1 MDTNQLLSSVHAWSG
16 FFLVVLALLSI
27 AIAVLTAVRPAADR
41 PNSTLVRKANIVGI
55 AESSVAGTLT
65 LTGLIVMIMGPWKI
79 TELWLWMSLLI
90 MVFYSVALVR
100 ITKRARLEVAA
111 GGGSEIKAGMQVIL
125 QIGHVLLLIVA
136 YFMMLL
142 KPA

>member
-1 MDTNQLLSSVHAWSG
+1 MDTYQLLTSVHVWTG
-16 FFLVVLALLSI
+16 ILLCVLALVSI

-41 PNSTLVRKANIVGI
+41 PNSTLVKKGNIVSI
-55 AESSVAGTLT
+55 LESSVAGTLT
-65 LTGLIVMIMGPWKI
+65 LTGLAVMVMGGWKLS
-79 TELWLWMSLLI
+79 ELWLWMSLFI
-90 MVFYSVALVR
+90 MVFYSIALVR

-111 GGGSEIKAGMQVIL
+111 GGSEIKAGMQVIL
-125 QIGHVLLLIVA
+125 QIGHALLLLVA

>member
-1 MDTNQLLSSVHAWSG
+1 MDANQLISTVHVWSG
-16 FFLVVLALLSI
+16 VLLVVLALLSVS
-27 AIAVLTAVRPAADR
+27 IAVFTAVRPAADR
-41 PNSTLVRKANIVGI
+41 PNSTLVRKGNLVGL
-55 AESSVAGTLT
+55 AESSVAGVLT
-65 LTGLIVMIMGPWKI
+65 LTGLAAMIMGPWKI

-100 ITKRARLEVAA
+100 ITKRARLEVAE
-111 GGGSEIKAGMQVIL
+111 GGSEIKAGMQVIL
-125 QIGHVLLLIVA
+125 TIGHALLLLVA

>member
-1 MDTNQLLSSVHAWSG
+1 MDTYQLLTSVHVWAG
-16 FFLVVLALLSI
+16 ILLCVLALLSI

-41 PNSTLVRKANIVGI
+41 PNSTLVKKANVVSII
-55 AESSVAGTLT
+55 ESSVAGTLT
-65 LTGLIVMIMGPWKI
+65 LTGLAVMIMGGWKLS
-79 TELWLWMSLLI
+79 ELWLWMSLFI
-90 MVFYSVALVR
+90 MVFYSIALVR

-111 GGGSEIKAGMQVIL
+111 GGSEIKAGMQVIL
-125 QIGHVLLLIVA
+125 QIGHALLLLVA